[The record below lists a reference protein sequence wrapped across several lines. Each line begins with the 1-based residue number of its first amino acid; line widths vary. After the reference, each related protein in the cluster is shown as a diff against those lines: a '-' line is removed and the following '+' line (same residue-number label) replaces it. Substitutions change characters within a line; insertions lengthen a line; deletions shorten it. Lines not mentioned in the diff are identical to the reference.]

1 MNSNGLLQKHWFQV
15 SLHFLLDAGLFILC
29 YYLASWVRFRDDAGD
44 VVLKYGPSLW
54 FSAVTFASTIY
65 IAGLYT
71 SQSLNKSGYRRF
83 FLLGC
88 CILFAA
94 LTLIGATYII
104 TARPLGRGY
113 MALSTGSLVFCAMV
127 HHAYLLYALKT
138 ARERV
143 AYIVTSAFDEGETH
157 IFSDIGLKHLDFA
170 GVISGLGYQPG
181 PRHRQLGRMEDLADI
196 VTRERIDRVLV
207 TSKSLGN
214 GALSRQFCKLRYSG
228 VTVTPLVL
236 LCEEI
241 DQYVPLELITPE
253 WLLNASGEPQLL
265 YIRKVKRLFD
275 IVASIGFLIL
285 SAPILLLGM
294 LAVKLTSPGPIF
306 YRQVRSGRFGRPFS
320 MLKLRTMCVDAEK
333 DGAQWAQGGTSGNRD
348 PRVTPAGGFLRR
360 FRIDEIPQLW
370 NVLRGDMSFVGP
382 RPERPEMITQ
392 LAAQIPFYEER
403 MMVQPGITGW
413 AQVNYPYG
421 ASVLDARRKLEYD
434 LYYLKN
440 MGVFLD
446 VFILLDTV
454 RAVLFGAAKGRHRR
468 VIPDAL
474 SRINE
479 LKDIDDLKDDGN
491 KPTAL
496 RLGAV

>member
-1 MNSNGLLQKHWFQV
+1 MNSNGLLKKHWFQV
-15 SLHFLLDAGLFILC
+15 SLHFLLDAGLFIAC
-29 YYLASWVRFRDDAGD
+29 FYFASWVRFRGDADD
-44 VVLKYGPSLW
+44 VVSKYWPGMVV
-54 FSAVTFASTIY
+54 SAATFASTIY

-71 SQSLNKSGYRRF
+71 SHSLNRSGYRRF

-88 CILFAA
+88 CIIFAA
-94 LTLIGATYII
+94 LTLIGSTYVA

-113 MALSTGSLVFCAMV
+113 MALSTGSLLFCALA

-170 GVISGLGYQPG
+170 GVISGLGYQPST
-181 PRHRQLGRMEDLADI
+181 RHRQLGSMADLAEI
-196 VTRERIDRVLV
+196 VERERIDRVLV

-214 GALSRQFCKLRYSG
+214 VALSRQFCVLRYSG

-236 LCEEI
+236 LCEEV
-241 DQYVPLELITPE
+241 DQYVPLELISPE
-253 WLLNASGEPQLL
+253 WLLNASGEPHLL

-275 IVASIGFLIL
+275 IVASLAFLIISL
-285 SAPILLLGM
+285 PFLLLGM

-306 YRQVRSGRFGRPFS
+306 YRQTRSGRFGRPFS
-320 MLKLRTMCVDAEK
+320 MIKLRTMRTDAEK
-333 DGAQWAQGGTSGNRD
+333 GGVQWASGGTSGDRD
-348 PRVTPAGGFLRR
+348 PRVTAAGGFLRR

-382 RPERPEMITQ
+382 RPERPEFITQ

-446 VFILLDTV
+446 IFILLDTI
-454 RAVLFGAAKGRHRR
+454 RAVLFGASRGRYRR

-474 SRINE
+474 SRISE
-479 LKDIDDLKDDGN
+479 LRKAEKSPAELE
-491 KPTAL
+491 
-496 RLGAV
+496 LGAV